1 MKKILVLWV
10 CVLFAHTTFGQV
22 KLDSTDFDNYIE
34 RIIGRFSTQLHQS
47 IDSTKGDVLVRTVVY
62 GEHDDALLL
71 YTQQGEYF
79 EGKFYPYRQR
89 IYAIY
94 QKDDY
99 YIGLDIFALPNE
111 EKYWDVLTEVSD
123 GDETFAADL
132 ERLRKIPI
140 DSLIYKDGCSISIYK
155 DNLNAFRGS
164 TNFDDCKGSFKGATY
179 TTTEFVV
186 YPHEVISWERGWD
199 DNKNQKWGPV
209 NGPYIYSKIS
219 KH

>member
-1 MKKILVLWV
+1 MKKLLIFLILFPISL
-10 CVLFAHTTFGQV
+10 FGQV

-34 RIIGRFSTQLHQS
+34 RITGRFSTQLHQS

-71 YTQQGEYF
+71 YTQQGEYW

-111 EKYWDVLTEVSD
+111 EKYWDVLKEVNE
-123 GDETFAADL
+123 GDTTFVADL
-132 ERLRKIPI
+132 ERLRSIPI
-140 DSLIYKDGCSISIYK
+140 DSLIYKDGCSVNIYK

-164 TNFDDCKGSFKGATY
+164 TNESDCRGTFKGATY

-186 YPHEVISWERGWD
+186 YLHEVISWERGWD
-199 DNKNQKWGPV
+199 DNMNQKWGPT
-209 NGPYIYSKIS
+209 NGPYIYSKVS
-219 KH
+219 NH

>member
-1 MKKILVLWV
+1 MKKLLILLL
-10 CVLFAHTTFGQV
+10 LFPISLFGQV
-22 KLDSTDFDNYIE
+22 KLDSTDFETYIE
-34 RIIGRFSTQLHQS
+34 RITGRFSTRLHQS
-47 IDSTKGDVLVRTVVY
+47 IDSTKGDVLVRTVEY
-62 GEHDDALLL
+62 ADHDEAVLL

-123 GDETFAADL
+123 GNTTFVADL
-132 ERLRKIPI
+132 ERLRAIPI

-164 TNFDDCKGSFKGATY
+164 TNLDDCKGTFKGATY
-179 TTTEFVV
+179 TTTEFVI

-199 DNKNQKWGPV
+199 DNKNQKWGPT
-209 NGPYIYSKIS
+209 NGPYIYSKVS
-219 KH
+219 NH